1 MEVNF
6 CEYLINIGFINKESF
21 SNLILQYHKF
31 ISNNS
36 NTNNNNFLDNM
47 NHILI
52 DFINNLSQEEKNYM
66 SLNLVKY
73 YLQFIANKK
82 LCRLRALY
90 MLYKGKISL
99 IKIKYLYRWKSLNF
113 KKENNNNN
121 LDANIIEKKH
131 IHINNV
137 NKKSKKRKK
146 RNEENCLEKYKYS
159 FLSMKINNN
168 NKYIDKFQV
177 IFNNNYSKKKYRLSS
192 QNESSIKK
200 LDSTTKDTKENTIK
214 NKKNMSELQTSLALK
229 EQKEFQECTF
239 SPKINHNH
247 TTRAKSPKLEDNDIS
262 SIANKH
268 KYIYNQNRNNSER
281 NSKKKFFEIFEKL
294 HNDNAIYKNKM
305 KLSKEKYEEKF
316 KEINTFRPKMYNN
329 SFTKYFSKKNNKS
342 FTERQKDFLEKKI
355 EISEKMKKIAEEKFN
370 KLCTFVPEINISNL
384 NILKEYYTNQN
395 NIDKKNK
402 YSSPFVR
409 LYEESKNRNMRQN
422 KREKEY
428 DDKIIDMANISCK
441 KENKIDYDKINELY
455 LYEKKKEIMEK
466 TKKKVE
472 EEEGSTFKPDIYI
485 NECGKNINSNF
496 FERNEKF
503 LKDKKKFIELSIKEQ
518 NKVFTKKENKYS
530 NEEKKE
536 IVENIIKRLT
546 KEKNNT

>member
-31 ISNNS
+31 ISDASDANI
-36 NTNNNNFLDNM
+36 NFLDNM
-47 NHILI
+47 NHILTN
-52 DFINNLSQEEKNYM
+52 FINNLSQEEKNYM
-66 SLNLVKY
+66 SLNLIKY
-73 YLQFIANKK
+73 YLQFITNKK
-82 LCRLRALY
+82 LCRLRSLY
-90 MLYKGKISL
+90 MLYKGKVSL

-113 KKENNNNN
+113 TKENNNNN
-121 LDANIIEKKH
+121 LDTNLINKKH
-131 IHINNV
+131 V
-137 NKKSKKRKK
+137 NKKVKSRKK
-146 RNEENCLEKYKYS
+146 RNEENCLEKFKFN

-168 NKYIDKFQV
+168 NKYVDKFQV
-177 IFNNNYSKKKYRLSS
+177 IFNNNYSKKKHRLSS
-192 QNESSIKK
+192 KNESSIKK

-247 TTRAKSPKLEDNDIS
+247 TARVKSPKLEDNDMSAIGD
-262 SIANKH
+262 KH

-294 HNDNAIYKNKM
+294 HNDNVIYKNKI
-305 KLSKEKYEEKF
+305 KLSKEKYEEKL
-316 KEINTFRPKMYNN
+316 KEINTFRPKIYNN
-329 SFTKYFSKKNNKS
+329 SFTKNFAKKNNKS
-342 FTERQKDFLEKKI
+342 FSERQKDFLEKKI
-355 EISEKMKKIAEEKFN
+355 EISEKIKKIAEEKFS
-370 KLCTFVPEINISNL
+370 KLYTFVPEINISNS
-384 NILKEYYTNQN
+384 NILKEYYTNTN

-402 YSSPFVR
+402 YSSPFLR

-441 KENKIDYDKINELY
+441 KENKVDYQKINELY
-455 LYEKKKEIMEK
+455 LYQKKKEIMEK

-485 NECGKNINSNF
+485 NECGKNINSDF

-503 LKDKKKFIELSIKEQ
+503 LIDKKNFIELSIKEQ
-518 NKVFTKKENKYS
+518 NKVFTKNKNKYS
-530 NEEKKE
+530 KEEKKE
-536 IVENIIKRLT
+536 IVNNIMKRLT
-546 KEKNNT
+546 NEKNNI